1 MFLIIG
7 IIPEA
12 QFNEEVNG
20 LKKKRKNRL
29 NKKVVIPAVLAL
41 SVTLGGFSSA
51 GYKAHAD
58 TSTVLF
64 QAPEGLSKADV
75 VKAYL
80 QSQVISEVGAKSTS
94 LLGEQFKIV
103 EEFTDSSTNTYHV
116 RTIEQYNGI
125 PIYGSGQTVALDAN
139 NNVYASFGQ
148 VTQKLSRSIIPT
160 DPSITKEDAE
170 RTAKEQVVA
179 KIGEVKQ
186 YDGVETELTI
196 YPHEGRNY
204 LTYLVKVS
212 TSVPAPGYYHY
223 FIDATTGEIVDQFNA
238 VHEAD
243 APAVTPITGRGLDV
257 FGKVQNFI
265 AVKDSTS
272 GKSYLHGAAI
282 GGGTTTN
289 PNIVPV
295 HTYKAN
301 RMGETPFILLSGLFG
316 FSGFEVETGTSFFAD
331 PAAVSAH
338 TNSIKVNTYYQNIH
352 KRNSI
357 DGNGMPIISTVH
369 IGSKWNNAA
378 WNGKQMLYGDGDGI
392 LFSSLAGAMDVA
404 GHEMTHGV
412 ISKTANLTYQGE
424 SGAINESLADI
435 FGALSEMH
443 SHGLTSPSEWEMG
456 EDIFTPNVPGDG
468 GLRSMSNPKSKKLS
482 AAYGLKDNAYPDHYE
497 DRYLGELD
505 KGGVHINSSI
515 NNKAAYLIS
524 EGGEHHGVK
533 VTGIT
538 RSKTEKIFY
547 RALTNYLVPSSGF
560 KEMRAAAIQSAR
572 DLYPDRNGAP
582 SAETKAVMAAY
593 DAIGVPAQ

>member
-1 MFLIIG
+1 MFLIIE

-20 LKKKRKNRL
+20 LKKKRQKRL

-41 SVTLGGFSSA
+41 SVTLGGFSLPGSN
-51 GYKAHAD
+51 AHANP
-58 TSTVLF
+58 TTVLF
-64 QAPEGLSKADV
+64 QAPEGLSKAEI

-80 QSQVISEVGAKSTS
+80 QSQVVSEVGAKSASTI
-94 LLGEQFKIV
+94 GEQFKIV
-103 EEFTDSSTNTYHV
+103 KEFADISTNTYHV
-116 RTIEQYNGI
+116 RTVEQYNGI

-139 NNVYASFGQ
+139 NNVYASFGK

-170 RTAKEQVVA
+170 RTAKEQIVA
-179 KIGEVKQ
+179 EIGEVKQ
-186 YDGVETELTI
+186 YDGVDTELTI

-212 TSVPAPGYYHY
+212 TSVPAPGFYHY
-223 FIDATTGEIVDQFNA
+223 LIDATTGEIVDHFNA

-243 APAVTPITGRGLDV
+243 APVVAPITGRGLDL

-265 AVKDSTS
+265 AVKDNVS

-338 TNSIKVNTYYQNIH
+338 TNSVKVNTYYQNIH
-352 KRNSI
+352 KRNSL
-357 DGNGMPIISTVH
+357 DGNGMPIVSTVH

-443 SHGLTSPSEWEMG
+443 SHGLTSPSEWELG
-456 EDIFTPNVPGDG
+456 EDIYTPNVPGDG
-468 GLRSMSNPKSKKLS
+468 GLRSMSNPKSRKLP

-538 RSKTEKIFY
+538 RSKTEKIYY

-582 SAETKAVMAAY
+582 SAETKAVIAAY
-593 DAIGVPAQ
+593 DAVGVTAQ

>member
-1 MFLIIG
+1 M
-7 IIPEA
+7 
-12 QFNEEVNG
+12 
-20 LKKKRKNRL
+20 KKKRQKRL

-41 SVTLGGFSSA
+41 SVTLGGFSLPGSN
-51 GYKAHAD
+51 AHANP
-58 TSTVLF
+58 STVLF
-64 QAPEGLSKADV
+64 QAPEGLSKAEI

-80 QSQVISEVGAKSTS
+80 QSQVVSEVGARSTS
-94 LLGEQFKIV
+94 SIGEQFKIV
-103 EEFTDSSTNTYHV
+103 KEFADSSTNTYHV
-116 RTIEQYNGI
+116 RTVEQYNGI

-139 NNVYASFGQ
+139 NNVYASFGK

-160 DPSITKEDAE
+160 DPSIAKEDAE

-179 KIGEVKQ
+179 EIGEVKQ
-186 YDGVETELTI
+186 YDGVDTELTI
-196 YPHEGRNY
+196 YTHEGRNY

-212 TSVPAPGYYHY
+212 TSVPAPGFYHY
-223 FIDATTGEIVDQFNA
+223 FIDATTGDIVDHFNA

-243 APAVTPITGRGLDV
+243 APAVTPVTGRGLDL

-265 AVKDSTS
+265 AVKDSAS

-443 SHGLTSPSEWEMG
+443 SHGLTSPSEWELG
-456 EDIFTPNVPGDG
+456 EDIYTPNVPGDG
-468 GLRSMSNPKSKKLS
+468 GLRSMSNPKTRKLP

-538 RSKTEKIFY
+538 RSKTEKIYY

-582 SAETKAVMAAY
+582 SAETKAVIAAY
-593 DAIGVPAQ
+593 DAIGVTAQ